1 MDFAIIKEQG
11 VTFAVVCV
19 KEHVIH
25 NTFEAQR
32 TAAAFAVEFGMP
44 VALWGN
50 RNKNVY
56 GRPDLVRFLQRLH
69 VSQIPWRR
77 RAG

>member
-1 MDFAIIKEQG
+1 MDYAVIKEQG
-11 VTFAVVCV
+11 IVFTVVCV
-19 KEHVIH
+19 KPHVIR

-32 TAAAFAVEFGMP
+32 TQAAFEREFNTP
-44 VALWGN
+44 VALWGSDN
-50 RNKNVY
+50 QNVY

>member
-1 MDFAIIKEQG
+1 MDYAVIKEQG
-11 VTFAVVCV
+11 VTFCVVCV
-19 KEHVIH
+19 KEHVIRD
-25 NTFEAQR
+25 TFDAQR
-32 TAAAFAVEFGMP
+32 TQAGFEAEFGMP
-44 VALWGN
+44 VALWGDSN
-50 RNKNVY
+50 QNVY